1 MSQGELY
8 SSLSDHRM
16 YRIIEKSEASVN
28 NEVIV
33 SSLAV
38 DSRSLEIKTRYRHT
52 LLTKPVNQALRSLDL
67 EVVH

>member
-1 MSQGELY
+1 
-8 SSLSDHRM
+8 M